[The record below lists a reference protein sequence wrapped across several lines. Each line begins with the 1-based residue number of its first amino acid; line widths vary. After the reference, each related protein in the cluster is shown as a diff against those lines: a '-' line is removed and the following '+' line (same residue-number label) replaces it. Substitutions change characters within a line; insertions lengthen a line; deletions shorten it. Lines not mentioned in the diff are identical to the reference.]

1 MPDYLITPELVLQV
15 AEAARDYRITP
26 AEFNNI
32 MAVVTSTFLVVA
44 AIGLH
49 IVLTEGI
56 TKRFTKET
64 GIKVE
69 EKAGVPIPIM
79 V

>member
-1 MPDYLITPELVLQV
+1 MPDGLITPELVLQV
-15 AEAARDYRITP
+15 AEAAEDYVITP
-26 AEFNNI
+26 QEFNSI
-32 MAVVTSTFLVVA
+32 MAVVTSIFMGVA
-44 AIGLH
+44 IVGLH
-49 IVLTEGI
+49 CILTEGI
-56 TKRFTKET
+56 AKRFTKET